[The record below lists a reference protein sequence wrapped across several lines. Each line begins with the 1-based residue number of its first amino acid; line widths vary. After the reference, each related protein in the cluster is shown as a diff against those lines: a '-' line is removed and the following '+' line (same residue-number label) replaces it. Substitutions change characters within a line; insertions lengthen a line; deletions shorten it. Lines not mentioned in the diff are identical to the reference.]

1 LSLLLYVRKALS
13 KHFYYP
19 TKKDNNQLMKK
30 IIVLLL
36 MLAAGSSF
44 AQVKL
49 KGVVKDSL
57 GTVLELANV
66 IAINQETSALESY
79 AITNDK
85 GVYTL
90 SLGKN
95 GTYKIQVSYIGL
107 KTFDAVITTKEEDIT
122 RDFTLLP
129 DNSLDAVELTYEM
142 PVTIKGDTLIYNA
155 DSFKNGSER
164 KLEDV
169 LKKLPG
175 VEVNADG
182 QIEVEGKVVNKLMV
196 NGKDFF
202 DGDTKLATKNIPSN
216 AVDKVQVLRN
226 YAEVGQLSGVQN
238 NQDNVAINI
247 KLKEGKENFW
257 FGDVTAG
264 GGKAPSPND
273 ELYLVQPKLFYYSPK
288 YTINFIGDM
297 NNIGEVALTN
307 RDLRGFGG
315 GFRLPSR
322 TSGTNINLGNNGLGG
337 LTNIADAQEV
347 VTKLATANFSYSP
360 NKALDLSGFLIYN
373 SSRLRTREQ
382 SFRDFIEVEDDP
394 STPIDESAGL
404 PPDEATDQSGR
415 EASNQAIAKLSATY
429 KPNVNNQ
436 LDYDILG
443 RISDDEERQNLFSS
457 VVGSTN
463 QVDAVKPFSINQNL
477 NYYYTLDENNIFA
490 FEAQHLLRE
499 EDPFYNALLVNDP
512 TNNNDADPA
521 NRDAFDNTAAGLGLD
536 LDQFGYNIN
545 QERLVKTNQLDAKLD
560 YFNILNA
567 KSNINFTLGTILS
580 NQQFN
585 SNIFQFLDDGTQFN
599 PTPNVVDGNGN
610 LLSRANDVEYNFSD
624 IYLGVHYRFKTGKF
638 TFTPGVSL
646 HAYGNK
652 NTQGGDTFEDN
663 FFNVLPD
670 FEARIQF
677 KKSESL
683 QFNYNMTNT
692 FTDVTNIAEG
702 LVLNNFNSIQFGNPE
717 LQNALSHNLRL
728 SYRSFNLFNYT
739 NVFANISYSKNI
751 DQIRSLTN
759 FESVITTSTFF
770 NSQFADESVSA
781 FGFIQR
787 TFGKIRA
794 SLRTNFNYSLNNQ
807 FVQGRQTVNERFT
820 QGYRPEIRTNFRE
833 APNVSLRYNY
843 SVTNN
848 DQGANTTKFI
858 TRAPSIEFDAYIWD
872 SLTFLTDFSYNE
884 QESNGQIDA
893 FKTWN
898 ASLRYRKDRD
908 AKWEYS
914 LRASNLLDIDSNISN
929 GAGNISVFSSETF
942 IQPRFI
948 TFRLTYTL

>member
-1 LSLLLYVRKALS
+1 
-13 KHFYYP
+13 
-19 TKKDNNQLMKK
+19 MKK
-30 IIVLLL
+30 LLILLVLVVTS
-36 MLAAGSSF
+36 SSF
-44 AQVKL
+44 AQIKMQ
-49 KGVVKDSL
+49 GVVKDSI
-57 GTVLELANV
+57 GSPLELANV
-66 IAINQETSALESY
+66 IAINQNTNALESY

-85 GVYTL
+85 GKYVL

-95 GTYKIQVSYIGL
+95 GKYKLQVSYIGL
-107 KTFDAVITTKEEDIT
+107 KTFEEIVTTGEENITK
-122 RDFTLLP
+122 DFTLQS

-142 PVTIKGDTLIYNA
+142 PVTVKGDTLIYNA

-175 VEVNADG
+175 VEINADG
-182 QIEVEGKVVNKLMV
+182 QVEVEGKVVNKLMV

-226 YAEVGQLSGVQN
+226 YAEVGQLRGVQN

-264 GGKAPSPND
+264 GGVAPSPND

-288 YTINFIGDM
+288 YTLNFIGDF

-307 RDLRGFGG
+307 RDLRNFGG
-315 GFRLPSR
+315 GFRRPSSS
-322 TSGTNINLGNNGLGG
+322 SGTNINLGDNGLGG

-347 VTKLATANFSYSP
+347 VTKLGATNFSYSP

-373 SSRLRTREQ
+373 SSRLRTREN
-382 SFRDFIEVEDDP
+382 SFINYIEVEDDP
-394 STPIDESAGL
+394 TTPDVDESL
-404 PPDEATDQSGR
+404 SIPPDERTEQTGR

-443 RISDDEERQNLFSS
+443 RISDDQELQNLESDI
-457 VVGSTN
+457 VGITN
-463 QVDAVKPFSINQNL
+463 QLNAVKPYSINQNV

-490 FEAQHLLRE
+490 IEAQHLLKD
-499 EDPFYNALLVNDP
+499 EDPFYNAILENDP
-512 TNNNDADPA
+512 DPNA
-521 NRDAFDNTAAGLGLD
+521 IDAFDPTAAGLGLD
-536 LDQFGYNIN
+536 QDQLNYNIN
-545 QERLVKTNQLDAKLD
+545 QDRRIKSNQLDAKLD

-567 KSNINFTLGTILS
+567 KSNINLTLGTILS
-580 NQQFN
+580 NQQFD
-585 SNIFQFLDDGTQFN
+585 SNIFQFLDDGSLFD
-599 PTPNVVDGNGN
+599 PTPIINDG
-610 LLSRANDVEYNFSD
+610 RDTNDIEYNFSD
-624 IYLGVHYRFKTGKF
+624 IYLGARYRFKTGKF
-638 TFTPGVSL
+638 TFTPGVSF

-652 NTQGGDTFEDN
+652 NTQFGETFEDN
-663 FFNVLPD
+663 FFRVLPE
-670 FEARIQF
+670 FETLIQF

-683 QFNYNMTNT
+683 TFNYRMTNS
-692 FTDVTNIAEG
+692 FTDVTNLAEG
-702 LVLNNFNSIQFGNPE
+702 LVLNNFNNIQFGNAE
-717 LQNALSHNLRL
+717 LQNALSHNVSLF
-728 SYRSFNLFNYT
+728 YRSFNLFNYT
-739 NVFANISYSKNI
+739 NVFARVAYNKNI

-759 FESVITTSTFF
+759 FESVIRTSTFF
-770 NSQFADESVSA
+770 NSQFADESVTA
-781 FGFIQR
+781 FGFVQR

-807 FVQGRQTVNERFT
+807 FIQGQQSVVESFRQN
-820 QGYRPEIRTNFRE
+820 YRPEIRTNFRE
-833 APNVSLRYNY
+833 APNVSLRYDY

-848 DQGANTTKFI
+848 NQGTNSTKFI
-858 TRAPSIEFDAYIWD
+858 TNTPSVEFDAYIWD
-872 SLTFLTDFSYNE
+872 ALTFLTDFSYTSQN
-884 QESNGQIDA
+884 SNDQSTDI
-893 FKTWN
+893 FRTWN
-898 ASLRYRKDRD
+898 ASLRYRKDKD

-914 LRASNLLDIDSNISN
+914 LRASNILDIDSNISN
-929 GAGNISVFSSETF
+929 GAGNISVFASETF
-942 IQPRFI
+942 VQPRFV